1 MTEADFAAEVAEWH
15 DFYAAI
21 AGAAATLLG
30 LLFVS
35 LALSPAVM
43 RDDSPNGTRVWA
55 GQTFHNFL
63 VVLAIAFVALIP
75 DQTAL
80 GVGIPLLIL
89 GAQGISRVIKD
100 ILLARQDPDPA
111 WRGRQTLLR
120 FASPVAAYA
129 ICIWAA
135 ALAFQSDSD
144 AMVWLISANF
154 LLVMSA
160 SSSCW
165 DLLKAIGNQTST
177 S

>member
-1 MTEADFAAEVAEWH
+1 MEAEFANEVAEWH

-43 RDDSPNGTRVWA
+43 RDGSPNGTRVWA

-63 VVLAIAFVALIP
+63 VLLAIAFVALIP
-75 DQTAL
+75 NQTSL
-80 GVGIPLLIL
+80 GVGIPLVIL
-89 GAQGISRVIKD
+89 GVQGAYRVVVDIRLAQR
-100 ILLARQDPDPA
+100 DPDPG
-111 WRGRQTLLR
+111 WSGRQTLLR
-120 FASPVAAYA
+120 FASPVAGYA
-129 ICIWAA
+129 LCIWAA
-135 ALAFQSDSD
+135 VLAFQDDPD
-144 AMVWLISANF
+144 AMAWLIPVIF

-165 DLLKAIGNQTST
+165 DLLRAIGNQEPV
-177 S
+177 